1 MASRSTLSSST
12 EVRTTRDT
20 ATLPDGFVPGTV
32 APFVMRYGTD
42 FLVAMQRAAA
52 APAATGA
59 RAAPEAE
66 PA

>member
-1 MASRSTLSSST
+1 MASQFTFFQ
-12 EVRTTRDT
+12 DND
-20 ATLPDGFVPGTV
+20 ALPDGFMPGAV

-52 APAATGA
+52 AHDAASA
-59 RAAPEAE
+59 RSDIEAE

>member
-1 MASRSTLSSST
+1 MASQYAFFQET
-12 EVRTTRDT
+12 E
-20 ATLPDGFVPGTV
+20 AWPDGFMPGAV

-52 APAATGA
+52 AHDAAQIPAS
-59 RAAPEAE
+59 EAE